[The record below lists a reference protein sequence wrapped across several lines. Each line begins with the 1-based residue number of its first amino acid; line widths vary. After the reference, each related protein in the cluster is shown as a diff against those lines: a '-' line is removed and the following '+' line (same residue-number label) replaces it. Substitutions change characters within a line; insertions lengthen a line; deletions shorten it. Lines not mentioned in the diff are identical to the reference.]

1 MFTHRVSGAN
11 STLVTIS
18 CIWHSRASRNN
29 PAFDRFDFFLVS
41 LYFERAFERSS
52 SADTADFKQGIQK
65 YDCLYNEFSK
75 DLYKNKYI
83 YQDEL
88 LEKRN
93 R

>member
-1 MFTHRVSGAN
+1 M
-11 STLVTIS
+11 
-18 CIWHSRASRNN
+18 
-29 PAFDRFDFFLVS
+29 
-41 LYFERAFERSS
+41 AFERSS
-52 SADTADFKQGIQK
+52 CADTADFKQGIQK
-65 YDCLYNEFSK
+65 YDCLCNEFSK